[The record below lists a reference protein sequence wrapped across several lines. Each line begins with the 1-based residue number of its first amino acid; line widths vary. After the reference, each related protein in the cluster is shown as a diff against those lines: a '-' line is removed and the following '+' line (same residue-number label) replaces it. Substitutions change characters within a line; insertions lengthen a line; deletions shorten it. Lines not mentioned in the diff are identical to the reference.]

1 MPDTRKPQP
10 PEQDNLLAELQK
22 LKDENE
28 ALRKKLSHQV
38 FSRNSNLL
46 ETEQKFKNLFDHA
59 SDAIFILEPDTL
71 SIIDAN
77 QKALKDSGFQKEELM
92 DITLWD
98 LMSEKGVKLSYGKP
112 EHLKRQGQLLYE
124 SEHRYSSG
132 KHIPVEISARYVPYD
147 DRYVFQYFVRDIS
160 ERKEV
165 EKKIRQSEDKFH
177 KTFEESP
184 LGIAIVS
191 LDGRYLDVNQR
202 LCEMTG
208 YSKKEITSQTILDF
222 SHPEDAEKDRVL
234 SRMVFKKEIPFFR
247 MEKRYLK
254 KSGDYFWGRLYAT
267 VIRDENDHPIYGLG
281 MIEDIDESKAA
292 KEKIKENEEWFRAIF
307 NASRDSFAVELE
319 KKIVYINK
327 SFEHLFGYS
336 KSEILNK
343 SIADLLPEEDRQLI
357 LNYHQGNSEGKDVSD
372 FFEVKGIHKSGHTF
386 DLEISASTLI
396 IRGKKFNISLL
407 RDITERHKAEEKL
420 KSSNQ
425 ELKKINSELDR
436 FVYSVSH
443 DLRAPLVS
451 VLGLINL
458 AKVEKDN
465 ENKAKYVDMMEG
477 SVKKLDNFIQ
487 DIINYSRNA
496 RTVIKKEKIN
506 CEQIAN
512 EGFECMQYLEG
523 ADSISKI
530 IEVDN
535 NLTFR
540 SDPSRL
546 KIVLN
551 NLISNAVRFHRKDI
565 ERPFI
570 AVRFKQAD
578 PDHIKIEVEDNGL
591 GIHREHVDKIFE
603 MFYRAEDSIQGSG
616 LGLYIVKETVEKL
629 GGTITV
635 SSEVN
640 KGTIFTIM
648 VKAK

>member
-1 MPDTRKPQP
+1 
-10 PEQDNLLAELQK
+10 
-22 LKDENE
+22 
-28 ALRKKLSHQV
+28 
-38 FSRNSNLL
+38 
-46 ETEQKFKNLFDHA
+46 
-59 SDAIFILEPDTL
+59 
-71 SIIDAN
+71 
-77 QKALKDSGFQKEELM
+77 
-92 DITLWD
+92 
-98 LMSEKGVKLSYGKP
+98 
-112 EHLKRQGQLLYE
+112 
-124 SEHRYSSG
+124 
-132 KHIPVEISARYVPYD
+132 
-147 DRYVFQYFVRDIS
+147 
-160 ERKEV
+160 
-165 EKKIRQSEDKFH
+165 
-177 KTFEESP
+177 
-184 LGIAIVS
+184 
-191 LDGRYLDVNQR
+191 
-202 LCEMTG
+202 
-208 YSKKEITSQTILDF
+208 
-222 SHPEDAEKDRVL
+222 
-234 SRMVFKKEIPFFR
+234 
-247 MEKRYLK
+247 
-254 KSGDYFWGRLYAT
+254 
-267 VIRDENDHPIYGLG
+267 
-281 MIEDIDESKAA
+281 
-292 KEKIKENEEWFRAIF
+292 
-307 NASRDSFAVELE
+307 
-319 KKIVYINK
+319 
-327 SFEHLFGYS
+327 
-336 KSEILNK
+336 
-343 SIADLLPEEDRQLI
+343 
-357 LNYHQGNSEGKDVSD
+357 
-372 FFEVKGIHKSGHTF
+372 
-386 DLEISASTLI
+386 
-396 IRGKKFNISLL
+396 
-407 RDITERHKAEEKL
+407 
-420 KSSNQ
+420 
-425 ELKKINSELDR
+425 
-436 FVYSVSH
+436 
-443 DLRAPLVS
+443 LVS